1 MLASLPEKT
10 KDESLFGVVMS
21 SEIWKSENRIAS
33 TPDKGKP
40 HESHPRNVTRT
51 PNILSPQKKV
61 CCGRSTTEFTPSLVP
76 EILSWTGKLEV

>member
-1 MLASLPEKT
+1 MHICQRPGLLPPLTLAFLPEKH

-40 HESHPRNVTRT
+40 HESHPRNVT
-51 PNILSPQKKV
+51 
-61 CCGRSTTEFTPSLVP
+61 
-76 EILSWTGKLEV
+76 